1 MATDL
6 DLYSIFCTVARCGSL
21 SHAARELYVSQ
32 PAISQ
37 SMHRLEYALGCTL
50 FTRTSR
56 GISLTSEGRMLY
68 SYAEK
73 AVSLI
78 AAAEDRLN
86 RMRTLQSGGLMIGA
100 SDTLCQFFLLPYLE
114 KFHLEYPEI
123 QLQVTNRTTPDTV
136 ELLKVGKVDIA
147 LVNLPV
153 NDSSLQVREVLNVH
167 DVFVASSRF
176 AHLKDH
182 PITMEELSHEPLVLL
197 EKASNSRKYLDD
209 FASVCG
215 VTLHPEIELGAHSLL
230 VEFAR
235 IGLGIACVTQEFAA
249 DAINSGELF
258 EIELT
263 TPMPMPSRS
272 IGLISLEG
280 VPLSIAADRFI
291 SIVMENDGEHSNA

>member
-1 MATDL
+1 MPTDL

-37 SMHRLEYALGCTL
+37 SMHRLEYTLGCTL

-68 SYAEK
+68 SYADK

-78 AAAEDRLN
+78 AAAEDKLN
-86 RMRTLQSGGLMIGA
+86 RM
-100 SDTLCQFFLLPYLE
+100 LPYLE
-114 KFHLEYPEI
+114 KFHSEYPDI

-153 NDSSLQVREVLNVH
+153 IDSALSVKEVLKVH

-176 AHLKDH
+176 KHLLNRQV
-182 PITMEELSHEPLVLL
+182 TLEELSREPLVLL

-209 FASVCG
+209 FAAVCG
-215 VTLHPEIELGAHSLL
+215 VTLRPEIELGAHSLL
-230 VEFAR
+230 VEFAK
-235 IGLGIACVTQEFAA
+235 IGLGVACVTYEFAA
-249 DAINSGELF
+249 EAINSGELF
-258 EIELT
+258 EIKLKT
-263 TPMPMPSRS
+263 PMPSRN

-280 VPLSIAADRFI
+280 VPLSPAAERFI
-291 SIVMENDGEHSNA
+291 QIVLGEGAEEEKK